1 MFGDKFN
8 ALPDAKSHHAPQ
20 ADCFLRSTVVFA
32 MNMRTHDRWLLY
44 LLCCGLL
51 WYCPDLPAQAPVW
64 QAQLEQIQLQSKS
77 APREAN
83 LKIDQWLP
91 EVPTDNLELRE
102 QLINTKAFNLL
113 ILSEH
118 AAAEQLLHSWQ
129 QEVQAQHPQRTTRAL
144 EIRGYIAMRRGDH
157 ASASKSFKRALEQAT
172 TFAQYERQITTRIYT
187 AMQAMYTGQFDI
199 ALPLLLTARTLNDK
213 HQFAYLRV
221 NIINNLSTLY
231 IDMGKYEQAL
241 PLLQAALTDPA
252 FLPADLLYVRM
263 GLARCYLAMQQYA
276 KALPYAHEALTGYQ
290 QRADPY
296 YLSAVYLMLAK
307 IAWQQQQPAAAQQHL
322 QHVLTLA
329 EKHHLNEQL
338 SDGYLLQSQLQQ
350 ATQPAKALKSLQLH
364 LKYYKAYHNEA
375 AQDQALAL
383 RSQIDSLQHE
393 QDISDLKQQVE
404 LNALKTAHQTRISWM
419 ITLGTGTVI
428 LLLMLLMRLQRRKR
442 TQAERFSAELTASYQ
457 QLQQTQQELI
467 TSEKMAAIA
476 GMVAGLAHE
485 LNTPLGILTT
495 AVSLAQE
502 KTAEFQAKL
511 QQGLT
516 RQDLQQYLTTSA
528 EVSALAASN
537 IERCA
542 ALVQNFK
549 QLAVGRSDALS
560 VFNLQQ
566 LINDISMLLGSKLQQ
581 QQIQLH
587 SAGTDIMLHADVQ
600 HFQLLLIEL
609 LNNALLHAFCG
620 KDGGQID
627 LSIQRFADHF
637 ELHYQDDGVGF
648 VQGSPD
654 KVFEPFFTTSR
665 SSGHTGLGL
674 NLVYNLVTVAL
685 QGEIR
690 ALPVSKGFALCC
702 RLPNQWLAT

>member
-1 MFGDKFN
+1 MNLSPLSRHFR
-8 ALPDAKSHHAPQ
+8 ALIYLCLCWPIAAWCQDPAP
-20 ADCFLRSTVVFA
+20 
-32 MNMRTHDRWLLY
+32 
-44 LLCCGLL
+44 
-51 WYCPDLPAQAPVW
+51 W
-64 QAQLEQIQLQSKS
+64 QAQLEQIQLESKS
-77 APREAN
+77 APRQAN
-83 LKIDQWLP
+83 AKIDQWLP
-91 EVPTDNLELRE
+91 EVPADNLELRE

-113 ILSEH
+113 ILSEY
-118 AAAEQLLHSWQ
+118 AATEQLLQQWQ
-129 QEVQAQHPQRTTRAL
+129 QQMQTRHPERTTRAL
-144 EIRGYIAMRRGDH
+144 EIRGYAAMRQGNH
-157 ASASKSFKRALEQAT
+157 ASASKLFKQALEQAT
-172 TFAQYERQITTRIYT
+172 DYAQFERQITTRIYT
-187 AMQAMYTGQFDI
+187 AMQAMYTGQHDP
-199 ALPLLLTARTLNDK
+199 ALSLLLAAKALNDK

-231 IDMGKYEQAL
+231 IDMAKYDQAL
-241 PLLQAALTDPA
+241 PLLQAALMDPA
-252 FLPADLLYVRM
+252 FLPADLLYVKM
-263 GLARCYLAMQQYA
+263 GLARCYLALRQYA
-276 KALPYAHEALTGYQ
+276 QALPYAREALSGYQ

-296 YLSAVYLMLAK
+296 YLSAVYLMLAQ
-307 IAWQQQQPAAAQQHL
+307 IAWQQQQPAEAQQQL
-322 QHVLTLA
+322 QHALALA

-350 ATQPAKALKSLQLH
+350 QAAQPEQALKSLQLH
-364 LKYYKAYHNEA
+364 LQYYKVYHNEA

-419 ITLGTGTVI
+419 ITLGTGALI
-428 LLLMLLMRLQRRKR
+428 LLLFMLMRLQRRKR
-442 TQAERFSAELTASYQ
+442 AEAERFSAELATSYQ
-457 QLQQTQQELI
+457 QLQQTQQELV

-502 KTAEFQAKL
+502 KTTEFQAKL

-516 RQDLQQYLTTSA
+516 RQDLQQYLTTNA
-528 EVSALAASN
+528 EVSTLAASN

-560 VFNLQQ
+560 DFNLQM

-609 LNNALLHAFCG
+609 LNNALLHAFSD
-620 KDGGQID
+620 KAGGHID
-627 LSIQRFADHF
+627 LSIRRCAGHF
-637 ELHYQDDGVGF
+637 ELHYQDDGIGF
-648 VQGSPD
+648 HQGSPD

-685 QGEIR
+685 QGEIK
-690 ALPVSKGFALCC
+690 ALPVTRGFALCC
-702 RLPNQWLAT
+702 RLPNQWLAEGPR